1 MQYASIYLGSIN
13 RNAFPVLRY
22 ASAAYWRSSYNN
34 STYYD
39 DIGLVRMNDITPTGL
54 NIRPI
59 ALPSRSQASLT
70 YLNTILTMS
79 GWGRMNDGQ
88 LANNLQYTDVIGIS
102 EMECRSSYGA
112 MIVPTIL
119 CTRGYPDLT
128 QGVCPGDGGGALITK
143 TYPPVAVAI
152 NTFMAAIGCS
162 LGYPQGYTKIG
173 PYLDW
178 ISSYTGIPVTN

>member
-1 MQYASIYLGSIN
+1 
-13 RNAFPVLRY
+13 
-22 ASAAYWRSSYNN
+22 
-34 STYYD
+34 
-39 DIGLVRMNDITPTGL
+39 MNDITPTGST
-54 NIRPI
+54 IRPI
-59 ALPSRSQASLT
+59 ALPSRSQASFT

-79 GWGRMNDGQ
+79 GWGKMNDGQ
-88 LANNLQYTDVIGIS
+88 WANYLQYTDVIGIS
-102 EMECRSSYGA
+102 NQECRSIYGA

-128 QGVCPGDGGGALITK
+128 QGICLGDGGGALITK

-152 NTFMAAIGCS
+152 SIFSSAIGCNM
-162 LGYPQGYTKIG
+162 GYPQGYTRIG